1 MKPSSF
7 DYFVLRLTPDP
18 LRGES
23 LNVGVV
29 AFPDEGVKVFIRPDI
44 RRIKAFHP
52 DLLGLNWE
60 TVEADIQRQLEEL
73 AVRNLQEF
81 FIKTSLSPFTIDSK
95 PGCASISD
103 DSTSDDAINA
113 IFQRFV
119 DTPTR
124 SIPPVKAAS
133 KRMTS
138 LLNGDLRRWFRSAN
152 VFSSNVSDIVK
163 HRVVPNY
170 PVDIESSLFAEFALQ
185 NGALHILE
193 TLDLRGVAKLNK
205 THFGE
210 AAMKSV
216 ILDQA
221 KQLENSGRRIA
232 IVAAD
237 DYGAVKSAIHM
248 VSEYSDDVIAYASDT
263 DRQRL
268 ADFVAGALH
277 LDSALPVIH

>member
-1 MKPSSF
+1 MTTSSF
-7 DYFVLRLTPDP
+7 EYFVLRLTPDP

-29 AFPDEGVKVFIRPDI
+29 AFLEEGARVLIRPDT
-44 RRIKAFHP
+44 RRIKAFNP
-52 DLLGLNWE
+52 DLLGLNWD
-60 TVEADIQRQLEEL
+60 TVEADIQNQLNDL

-81 FIKTSLSPFTIDSK
+81 FIKTALAPFTIDSK
-95 PGCASISD
+95 PGFASISNESSAD
-103 DSTSDDAINA
+103 DTINA
-113 IFQRFV
+113 IIQRFV

-124 SIPPVKAAS
+124 SVSPFKVTSKKTAS
-133 KRMTS
+133 P
-138 LLNGDLRRWFRSAN
+138 LNSDLRRWFRGAK

-170 PVDIESSLFAEFALQ
+170 PVDIELSLFAEFALQ
-185 NGALHILE
+185 NGALHIME
-193 TLDLRGVAKLNK
+193 TLDLRGVSKLSK

-221 KQLENSGRRIA
+221 KQLDNPGKRIA
-232 IVAAD
+232 VIAAD

-248 VSEYSDDVIAYASDT
+248 VSEYSNDVIAYASDT

-277 LDSALPVIH
+277 LDNSLPAMH